1 MSNQFKTDGGRDIER
16 RLAEGRGQGRGA
28 DYKPWIMIHEFPSQ
42 GRAHREI
49 SPLNGRVCHLMSD
62 LEDDA
67 FVAVYALPGLR
78 DTREQ
83 YPLEPEETLGIAER
97 LGIAHPTD
105 PVSHELNVVTTDNLL
120 TFHDGLRE
128 FDIAVAIKPS
138 AHLSSRRTLEKLEIE
153 RVYWSARNI
162 EWRLL
167 TERELPRSLVKNM
180 RWLLPHLNLTESSDF
195 PGEVVSRIRTVMEPA
210 VTEGR
215 RPLAEIVAECD
226 DRLGLAAGSAL
237 SVTRHLIGICVWPV
251 DLTVEIDPQRPLGLI
266 QNGESNEL
274 ARVFAA

>member
-1 MSNQFKTDGGRDIER
+1 MNTSTGTDGFRTIER
-16 RLAEGRGQGRGA
+16 RLAEGRGQGRGR
-28 DYKPWIMIHEFPSQ
+28 DYRPWIMIHDFPSQ

-62 LEDDA
+62 HEDNGFCA
-67 FVAVYALPGLR
+67 FHALPGLR

-83 YPLEPEETLGIAER
+83 YPLDIEETLGITER
-97 LGIAHPTD
+97 LGIVHPTD
-105 PVSHELNVVTTDNLL
+105 PVSHELCVVTTDNLL
-120 TFHDGLRE
+120 TFHDGLHE

-215 RPLAEIVAECD
+215 RPLAEIAAECD

-237 SVTRHLIGICVWPV
+237 SVTRHLIGIRVWPV
-251 DLTVEIDPQRPLGLI
+251 DLTVEIDPQRPLCLV
-266 QNGESNEL
+266 QNGGTHEL
-274 ARVFAA
+274 TRVFAA